1 MERSSFDETLDIISG
16 MLDDNFNADDPD
28 NDEPRF
34 KVNQAILCLQTGYLL
49 VEFPDVQAF
58 MEEDWFEEEAIFCG
72 GSEEKTGSS
81 AYFIPIKYLI

>member
-1 MERSSFDETLDIISG
+1 MERSSFDETLDIIFG
-16 MLDDNFNADDPD
+16 MLDDSFNADDPD
-28 NDEPRF
+28 NDESRF
-34 KVNQAILCLQTGYLL
+34 KVNQAISCLQTGYML